1 MHYNRGRWPFRIV
14 SATERFVR
22 DEPSRQPG
30 ATRRQFL
37 ATAMGAGILA
47 PAVSHALRRA
57 AQGVAGKT
65 VMTTL
70 GAVDASRLGFT
81 LAHEHVCSVPP
92 ERAGDRSAAV
102 RYMVNKLMAAKDAGI
117 ESIVDTTTFDVGRD
131 VRFGQEV
138 ARKAGIHLIVS
149 TGQHFFAPETL
160 NARSVAA
167 IAEVFIRE
175 IENGIDGTGIR
186 AGAIKVA
193 ARSEVMSAAEINVF
207 RAAARAHKATGV
219 PIQTHTHAR
228 RRAGERQ
235 AEIFESEGVSPSRV
249 SLGHSDDVEEA
260 GYLIG
265 LARRG
270 YTLGMDHAFYG
281 TGPDAVV
288 PFQKRLRY
296 IKELVE
302 NGLSE
307 RILLSTDWELGARER
322 LNPDGLLFVTG
333 RTIPAL
339 RQLGLSAQQITAI
352 TVENPARF
360 FTGSSA
366 R

>member
-1 MHYNRGRWPFRIV
+1 MMPDALTAIPPD
-14 SATERFVR
+14 T
-22 DEPSRQPG
+22 
-30 ATRRQFL
+30 TRRQFL
-37 ATAMGAGILA
+37 ATTIGTGILA
-47 PAVSHALRRA
+47 AAPAVGLVLRA
-57 AQGVAGKT
+57 AAQPVSAKT

-70 GAVDASRLGFT
+70 GAIDASRLGFT
-81 LAHEHVCSVPP
+81 LAHEHICAIPP
-92 ERAGDRSAAV
+92 KRVHDRPAAV
-102 RYMVNKLMAAKDAGI
+102 RYMVDKLLAAKDAGV

-149 TGQHFFAPETL
+149 TGQHFFAPEPL
-160 NARSVAA
+160 NTRSVAA

-175 IENGIDGTGIR
+175 IEDGIEDTGIR

-193 ARSEVMSAAEINVF
+193 ARSEAMSAAEMNVF
-207 RAAARAHKATGV
+207 RAAARAHQATGV
-219 PIQTHTHAR
+219 PIQTHTNAR

-235 AEIFESEGVSPSRV
+235 AEIFESEGVSPARV
-249 SLGHSDDVEEA
+249 SLGHSDDVEDA
-260 GYLIG
+260 DYLIG

-281 TGPDAVV
+281 TRPDAVV
-288 PFQKRLRY
+288 PFQKHVQY
-296 IKELVE
+296 VEALVE
-302 NGLSE
+302 RGFTE
-307 RILLSTDWELGARER
+307 QILLSTDWELGEREL
-322 LNPDGLLFVTG
+322 LNPEGLLFVTG

-339 RQLGLSAQQITAI
+339 RQLGLSAQQLRTI

-360 FTGSSA
+360 FTRGSA